1 MMDTLRE
8 GISEKISL
16 PILLG
21 IIGVVLVLIVITF
34 IGIHVHNKSKAR
46 KRRAARRIKSDFGD
60 SGYRNEILSSLPTEE
75 QLDFSNLYRRL
86 DELQVLINQNE
97 RQLKSQGAESLGR
110 IERKIQDS
118 QNEIKNKWNYLRKKR
133 DFHHWICVH
142 YASFTLADS
151 IKRQQESIRDVY
163 VKYKTECDKL
173 SEQIKFLNRQIAN
186 ATGQK
191 KNEYMQQHKECCTRH
206 QRLSKMKNV
215 FGARNTQYLQKV
227 KEQNAYTK
235 QCREY
240 IISNFGEKGRAW
252 GERLKK
258 RKVDLVGDS

>member
-1 MMDTLRE
+1 MAYDVMPYAQAVLDVFPEKKKDGFDRVMEVTHLLMDGTVGTVCTTINSVFQMYALMQGKKE
-8 GISEKISL
+8 
-16 PILLG
+16 
-21 IIGVVLVLIVITF
+21 
-34 IGIHVHNKSKAR
+34 AR
-46 KRRAARRIKSDFGD
+46 S
-60 SGYRNEILSSLPTEE
+60 
-75 QLDFSNLYRRL
+75 
-86 DELQVLINQNE
+86 
-97 RQLKSQGAESLGR
+97 
-110 IERKIQDS
+110 
-118 QNEIKNKWNYLRKKR
+118 
-133 DFHHWICVH
+133 
-142 YASFTLADS
+142 
-151 IKRQQESIRDVY
+151 
-163 VKYKTECDKL
+163 DKL
-173 SEQIKFLNRQIAN
+173 SEQINFLNRQIAN